1 VRWDLSSR
9 LFFAAA
15 REGAVVQK
23 INERIEA
30 LEERLKQLK
39 ARQQRIDARRRS
51 LESRRS
57 RRDDTRRKILVGA
70 IVLAKVDQGALD
82 ESVLRGWLKGGLTRA
97 DDKALFGL

>member
-1 VRWDLSSR
+1 
-9 LFFAAA
+9 
-15 REGAVVQK
+15 VVQQ

-39 ARQQRIDARRRS
+39 AKQQRIEARRRS

-70 IVLAKVDQGALD
+70 IVLARWIR
-82 ESVLRGWLKGGLTRA
+82 ESWTRPSCAGG
-97 DDKALFGL
+97 

>member
-1 VRWDLSSR
+1 M
-9 LFFAAA
+9 
-15 REGAVVQK
+15 VQK

-39 ARQQRIDARRRS
+39 ARQQRIEARRRS

-70 IVLAKVDQGALD
+70 IVLAKVDQGVLD
-82 ESVLRGWLKGGLTRA
+82 EAVLRGWLKGGLTRA